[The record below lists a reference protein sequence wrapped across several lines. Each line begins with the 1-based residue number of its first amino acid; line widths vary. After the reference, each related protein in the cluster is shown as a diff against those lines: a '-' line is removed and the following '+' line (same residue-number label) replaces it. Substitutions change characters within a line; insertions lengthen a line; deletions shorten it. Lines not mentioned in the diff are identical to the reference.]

1 MTDVKPE
8 GGDTNRPLINEDEE
22 VNHMDVDVT
31 QVDKQQEIK
40 DILSMKKTIRF
51 VVDNTVNN
59 NMNKVKRSATLKDIK
74 NDDEEFLND

>member
-8 GGDTNRPLINEDEE
+8 GGDTNRPLINEDAE